1 MARQSKKVRKQT
13 TDYLTVVGA
22 SNASVS
28 NLRQGCRTEKTDDAV
43 YFISPFGGP
52 VTASGVAQWKK
63 RKPEMSQ
70 RKPYTTLREDV
81 LKRYPSGRTPGG
93 VSVDDIVQL
102 KLQNTFDTHLDIA
115 REMAGVMRGDMAGYD
130 ADPSKFTQSLGCWSG
145 FHAQQMIKSVKRM
158 RGTAKGTYV
167 YLSGWMVAG
176 LRNRWGHLPDQSM
189 HEKTA
194 VADLIAEIYT
204 SLRQADE
211 VAINDLFKDLKAARN
226 SGDTKAEQDAI
237 AAIDSFES
245 HVVPI
250 IADIDAGFGN
260 EHATYLLAKELIK
273 AGACCLQIENQVSDA
288 KQCGH
293 QDGKVTVP
301 REDFIEKLRAC
312 RLAFEELGVDEGVI
326 VARTDSLGA
335 GLTQK
340 VPVSNAPGDLASE
353 YIKWLKVEPITDANP
368 ISDGELALYQNGE
381 FVRPVRLPNGLFP
394 FKEGTGRARVV
405 EDCIASL
412 NEGGA
417 DLLWIETD
425 TPNVDEIASMVSE
438 IRKAVPNAKL
448 TYNNSPSF
456 NWTLNLR
463 KQVREQWIAEGKIT
477 EGDYPGGNELMKPD
491 FDATELGHEADDRL
505 RAFQTDISAR
515 AGVFHNLITLPTFHL
530 TAKSVDE
537 LSRGY
542 FGEDKMLAYVST
554 VQREEIRRGV
564 SAVKHQH
571 EVGSDLGDSFKE
583 MVGGDRALKAGGSA
597 NTMNQF
603 AAE

>member
-1 MARQSKKVRKQT
+1 MT
-13 TDYLTVVGA
+13 
-22 SNASVS
+22 
-28 NLRQGCRTEKTDDAV
+28 
-43 YFISPFGGP
+43 
-52 VTASGVAQWKK
+52 
-63 RKPEMSQ
+63 Q
-70 RKPYTTLREDV
+70 RKTYAEHRDAL
-81 LKRYPSGRTPGG
+81 LARYPDGVLPGG
-93 VSVDDIVQL
+93 VGIDDIIQL
-102 KLQNTFDTHLDIA
+102 KLQNTFPTHLDIA
-115 REMAGVMRGDMAGYD
+115 RAMAPVMRADMAEYD
-130 ADPSKFTQSLGCWSG
+130 RDSSKFTQSLGCWSG
-145 FHAQQMIKSVKRM
+145 FHAQQMIKSVKRL
-158 RGTAKGTYV
+158 RGTTKGAYV

-176 LRNRWGHLPDQSM
+176 LRNRFGHLPDQSM
-189 HEKTA
+189 HEKTS
-194 VADLIAEIYT
+194 VVDLIQEIYV

-211 VAINDLFKDLKAARN
+211 VAINDLFKALSAARKA
-226 SGDTKAEQDAI
+226 GDQVAEQ
-237 AAIDSFES
+237 AAIKAIDNFET

-260 EHATYLLAKELIK
+260 EHATYLLAKEMIK

-340 VPVSNAPGDLASE
+340 IPVSQEPGDLASD
-353 YIKWLKVEPITDANP
+353 YIKWLKTEPVTPQNP
-368 ISDGELALYQNGE
+368 LKDGELAIMKDGA
-381 FVRPVRLPNGLFP
+381 FVKPVRMPNGLFA
-394 FKEGTGRARVV
+394 FQDGTGRQRVI
-405 EDCIASL
+405 EDCIANL
-412 NEGGA
+412 TQGGA

-425 TPNVDEIASMVSE
+425 TPNVDEIASMVNE
-438 IRKAVPNAKL
+438 IRKVVPNAKL

-463 KQVREQWIAEGKIT
+463 KQVRDQWIAEGKIHKDSYP
-477 EGDYPGGNELMKPD
+477 EGNSLMSAEYDKSD
-491 FDATELGHEADDRL
+491 LGREADERL
-505 RAFQTDISAR
+505 ARFQVDIAAR

-542 FGEDKMLAYVST
+542 FGEERMQAYVNT

-571 EVGSDLGDSFKE
+571 EVGSDLGDTFKE
-583 MVGGDRALKAGGSA
+583 MVAGERALKAGGHA

>member
-1 MARQSKKVRKQT
+1 MTLRKTYAQHR
-13 TDYLTVVGA
+13 DAL
-22 SNASVS
+22 
-28 NLRQGCRTEKTDDAV
+28 LRRYPEG
-43 YFISPFGGP
+43 
-52 VTASGVAQWKK
+52 VTSGGVAI
-63 RKPEMSQ
+63 
-70 RKPYTTLREDV
+70 
-81 LKRYPSGRTPGG
+81 
-93 VSVDDIVQL
+93 DDIIQL
-102 KLQNTFDTHLDIA
+102 KMQNTFNTHLDIA
-115 REMAGVMRGDMAGYD
+115 REMAGVMRADMAAYD
-130 ADPSKFTQSLGCWSG
+130 LDSSKFTQSLGCWSG
-145 FHAQQMIKSVKRM
+145 FHAQQMIKSVKRL
-158 RGTAKGTYV
+158 RGTTKGAYV

-194 VADLIAEIYT
+194 VVELIEEIYV

-211 VAINDLFKDLKAARN
+211 VALNDLFKTLREARKA
-226 SGDTKAEQDAI
+226 GDEVAER
-237 AAIDSFES
+237 AAIKSIDEFET

-260 EHATYLLAKELIK
+260 ENATYLLAKEMIK

-340 VPVSNAPGDLASE
+340 VPVSREPGDLASD
-353 YIKWLKVEPITDANP
+353 YIRWLKTEQITSDNP
-368 ISDGELALYQNGE
+368 IQEGEVALYQGGE
-381 FVRPVRLPNGLFP
+381 FVKPVRMPNGLFA
-394 FKEGTGRARVV
+394 FQDGTGRARVI

-412 NEGGA
+412 TQGGA

-425 TPNVDEIASMVSE
+425 TPNVDEIASMVNE
-438 IRKAVPNAKL
+438 IRQVVPNAKL

-463 KQVREQWIAEGKIT
+463 KQVRAQWIKEGRIAEDAYPDSNALMSA
-477 EGDYPGGNELMKPD
+477 DY
-491 FDATELGHEADDRL
+491 DADALGLEADARL
-505 RAFQTDISAR
+505 ASFQADISAR

-530 TAKSVDE
+530 TAKSMDE

-542 FGEDKMLAYVST
+542 FGDDRMKAYVNT

-571 EVGSDLGDSFKE
+571 EVGSDLGDTFKE
-583 MVGGDRALKAGGSA
+583 MVAGERALKAGGHA

>member
-1 MARQSKKVRKQT
+1 MTRKT
-13 TDYLTVVGA
+13 YA
-22 SNASVS
+22 E
-28 NLRQGCRTEKTDDAV
+28 LRAELSA
-43 YFISPFGGP
+43 
-52 VTASGVAQWKK
+52 
-63 RKPEMSQ
+63 
-70 RKPYTTLREDV
+70 
-81 LKRYPSGRTPGG
+81 RYPSGQTAGG

-102 KLQNTFDTHLDIA
+102 KLQNSYDTHLDIA
-115 REMAGVMRGDMAGYD
+115 RDMAGVMRADMAAYD
-130 ADPSKFTQSLGCWSG
+130 ADTSKFTQSLGCWSG
-145 FHAQQMIKSVKRM
+145 FHAQQMIKAVKRL
-158 RGTAKGTYV
+158 RGTTKGTYV

-211 VAINDLFKDLKAARN
+211 VAINDLFKALKSATTEDERA
-226 SGDTKAEQDAI
+226 QVI
-237 AAIDSFES
+237 AAIDGFES

-312 RLAFEELGVDEGVI
+312 RLAFEELGVDDGVI

-340 VPVSNAPGDLASE
+340 IPVSQAPGDLAAE
-353 YIKWLKVEPITDANP
+353 YIKWLRTEPISDANP
-368 ISDGELALYQNGE
+368 MAEGELAIFQNGQ
-381 FVRPVRLPNGLFP
+381 FAKPVRLANGLFP
-394 FKEGTGRARVV
+394 FKENTGRARVI

-412 NEGGA
+412 KHGGA

-425 TPNVDEIASMVSE
+425 TPNVDEIAGMVAE
-438 IRKAVPNAKL
+438 IRKEVPDAKL

-463 KQVREQWIAEGKIT
+463 NQVRAQWLAEGRIAAA
-477 EGDYPGGNELMKPD
+477 DYPEGVDLMKAD
-491 FDATELGHEADDRL
+491 YDATELGLEADARL
-505 RAFQTDISAR
+505 QRFQTDISAR

-542 FGEDKMLAYVST
+542 FGDEKMLAYVKT
-554 VQREEIRRGV
+554 VQREEIRRGI

-571 EVGSDLGDSFKE
+571 EVGSDLGDTFKE
-583 MVGGDRALKAGGSA
+583 MVSGERALKAGGTA

>member
-1 MARQSKKVRKQT
+1 MTERKT
-13 TDYLTVVGA
+13 YSEHRDAL
-22 SNASVS
+22 
-28 NLRQGCRTEKTDDAV
+28 LR
-43 YFISPFGGP
+43 
-52 VTASGVAQWKK
+52 
-63 RKPEMSQ
+63 
-70 RKPYTTLREDV
+70 
-81 LKRYPSGRTPGG
+81 RYPDGMAPGG
-93 VSVDDIVQL
+93 IAVDDIIQL
-102 KLQNTFDTHLDIA
+102 KVQNTFSTHLDIA
-115 REMAGVMRGDMAGYD
+115 RDMARVMRADMAAYD
-130 ADPSKFTQSLGCWSG
+130 TDSSRFTQSLGCWSG
-145 FHAQQMIKSVKRM
+145 FHAQQMIKSVKRL
-158 RGTAKGTYV
+158 RGTTRGAYV

-176 LRNRWGHLPDQSM
+176 LRNRFGHLPDQSM
-189 HEKTA
+189 HEKTS
-194 VADLIAEIYT
+194 VVDLIEEIYV

-211 VAINDLFKDLKAARN
+211 VAINDLFKTLRAARKA
-226 SGDTKAEQDAI
+226 GDAVAER
-237 AAIDSFES
+237 AAIRAIDHFET

-260 EHATYLLAKELIK
+260 ETATYLLAKEMIK

-340 VPVSNAPGDLASE
+340 VPVSRAPGDLAAD
-353 YIKWLKVEPITDANP
+353 YLKWLKTEPITPDNP
-368 ISDGELALYQNGE
+368 MREGEIALYQNDS
-381 FVRPVRLPNGLFP
+381 FVKPLRMANGLFA
-394 FKEGTGRARVV
+394 FQEGTGRERVI

-412 NEGGA
+412 TLGGA

-425 TPNVDEIASMVSE
+425 TPNVDEIAAMVAE
-438 IRKAVPNAKL
+438 VRQAVPNAKL
-448 TYNNSPSF
+448 AYNNSPSF

-463 KQVREQWIAEGKIT
+463 RQVRADWIAEGRIAA
-477 EGDYPGGNELMKPD
+477 DAYPDGAGLMSAD
-491 FDATELGHEADDRL
+491 LDESELGLAADARL
-505 RAFQTDISAR
+505 ARFQADISAR

-530 TAKSVDE
+530 TAKSMDE

-542 FGEDKMLAYVST
+542 FGPDRMKAYVNT
-554 VQREEIRRGV
+554 VQREEIRRGI

-583 MVGGDRALKAGGSA
+583 MVAGERALKAGGHG

>member
-1 MARQSKKVRKQT
+1 
-13 TDYLTVVGA
+13 
-22 SNASVS
+22 
-28 NLRQGCRTEKTDDAV
+28 
-43 YFISPFGGP
+43 
-52 VTASGVAQWKK
+52 
-63 RKPEMSQ
+63 
-70 RKPYTTLREDV
+70 
-81 LKRYPSGRTPGG
+81 
-93 VSVDDIVQL
+93 
-102 KLQNTFDTHLDIA
+102 
-115 REMAGVMRGDMAGYD
+115 
-130 ADPSKFTQSLGCWSG
+130 
-145 FHAQQMIKSVKRM
+145 
-158 RGTAKGTYV
+158 
-167 YLSGWMVAG
+167 SGWMVAG
-176 LRNRWGHLPDQSM
+176 LRNRFGHLPDQSM
-189 HEKTA
+189 HEKTS
-194 VADLIAEIYT
+194 VVDLIEEIYV

-211 VAINDLFKDLKAARN
+211 VAINDLFKALKAARAA
-226 SGDTKAEQDAI
+226 GDAVAEKAAI
-237 AAIDSFES
+237 NAIDSFET

-260 EHATYLLAKELIK
+260 EHATYLLAKEMIK

-312 RLAFEELGVDEGVI
+312 RLAFEEMGVDDGVI

-340 VPVSNAPGDLASE
+340 IPVSNGPDDLAAG
-353 YIKWLKVEPITDANP
+353 YIKWLKTEPITNDNP
-368 ISDGELALYQNGE
+368 IQAGELAIFEDGR
-381 FVRPVRLPNGLFP
+381 FVKPVRMPNGLFA
-394 FKEGTGRARVV
+394 FKDGSGRARVI
-405 EDCIASL
+405 EDCIANL
-412 NEGGA
+412 TEGGA

-425 TPNVDEIASMVSE
+425 TPNVDEIAAMVAE
-438 IRKAVPNAKL
+438 IRRVVPDAKL

-463 KQVREQWIAEGKIT
+463 RQVIEEWVAEGRIERGT
-477 EGDYPGGNELMKPD
+477 YPEGTALMSAEL
-491 FDATELGHEADDRL
+491 DADPLGQEADARL
-505 RAFQTDISAR
+505 ARFQADISAR

-530 TAKSVDE
+530 TAKSMDE

-542 FGEDKMLAYVST
+542 FGPDRMKAYVNS

-571 EVGSDLGDSFKE
+571 EVGSDLGDTFKE
-583 MVGGDRALKAGGSA
+583 MVAGDRALKAGGHA

>member
-1 MARQSKKVRKQT
+1 MTRRKTYLEIRAEVQS
-13 TDYLTVVGA
+13 
-22 SNASVS
+22 
-28 NLRQGCRTEKTDDAV
+28 
-43 YFISPFGGP
+43 
-52 VTASGVAQWKK
+52 
-63 RKPEMSQ
+63 
-70 RKPYTTLREDV
+70 
-81 LKRYPSGRTPGG
+81 RYPSGATPGG
-93 VSVDDIVQL
+93 VSVDDIAQL
-102 KLQNTFDTHLDIA
+102 RLQNSYDTHLDIA
-115 REMAGVMRGDMAGYD
+115 RDMAKVMRADMAAYD
-130 ADPSKFTQSLGCWSG
+130 ADTSKFTQSLGCWSG

-194 VADLIAEIYT
+194 VAELINEIYV

-211 VAINDLFKDLKAARN
+211 VAINDLFKVLKAAKT
-226 SGDTKAEQDAI
+226 DAERDAAI
-237 AAIDSFES
+237 AAIDGFES

-273 AGACCLQIENQVSDA
+273 AGACALQIENQVSDA

-312 RLAFEELGVDEGVI
+312 RLAFEEMGVDDGVI

-340 VPVSNAPGDLASE
+340 VPVSQQPGDLAWE
-353 YIKWLKVEPITDANP
+353 YNKWLKTEQITEANP
-368 ISDGELALYQNGE
+368 IREGELALFQGGE
-381 FVRPVRLPNGLFP
+381 FVKPARLANGLFP
-394 FKEGTGRARVV
+394 FRDGTGRQRVI
-405 EDCIASL
+405 EDCIAVLSQ
-412 NEGGA
+412 GGA

-425 TPNVDEIASMVSE
+425 TPNVDEIAGMVNE
-438 IRKAVPNAKL
+438 IRKEVPGAKL

-463 KQVREQWIAEGKIT
+463 KQVRAQWLAEGRIT
-477 EGDYPGGNELMKPD
+477 AADYPEDNALMKAD
-491 FDATELGHEADDRL
+491 YDATDLGREADARL
-505 RAFQTDISAR
+505 QRFQADISAR

-530 TAKSVDE
+530 TAKSMDE

-542 FGEDKMLAYVST
+542 FGEQKMLAYVAT
-554 VQREEIRRGV
+554 VQREEIRRGI

-571 EVGSDLGDSFKE
+571 EVGSDLGDAFKE
-583 MVGGDRALKAGGSA
+583 MVAGERALKAGGHA

>member
-1 MARQSKKVRKQT
+1 MSNRKT
-13 TDYLTVVGA
+13 FSEIHAEL
-22 SNASVS
+22 
-28 NLRQGCRTEKTDDAV
+28 
-43 YFISPFGGP
+43 
-52 VTASGVAQWKK
+52 
-63 RKPEMSQ
+63 MS
-70 RKPYTTLREDV
+70 
-81 LKRYPSGRTPGG
+81 RYPSGQTPGG

-102 KLQNTFDTHLDIA
+102 RLQNTYDTHLDIA
-115 REMAGVMRGDMAGYD
+115 RDMAGVMRADMAAYD
-130 ADPSKFTQSLGCWSG
+130 ADASKFTQSLGCWSG
-145 FHAQQMIKSVKRM
+145 FHAQQMIKSVKRL
-158 RGTAKGTYV
+158 RGTTKGSYV

-194 VADLIAEIYT
+194 VADLIQEIYV

-211 VAINDLFKDLKAARN
+211 VAINDLFKDLKAA
-226 SGDTKAEQDAI
+226 TTEAERAKAI

-312 RLAFEELGVDEGVI
+312 RLAFEELGVDQGVI

-340 VPVSNAPGDLASE
+340 VPVSQRPGDLASQ
-353 YIKWLKVEPITDANP
+353 YIKWLKTEPITEANP
-368 ISDGELALYQNGE
+368 VREGELALYQGGE
-381 FVRPVRLPNGLFP
+381 FVKPARLPNGLFP
-394 FKEGTGRARVV
+394 FRENTGRERVI

-425 TPNVDEIASMVSE
+425 TPNVDEIAGMVAE
-438 IRKAVPNAKL
+438 IRKAAPKAKL

-463 KQVREQWIAEGKIT
+463 KQVRAAWLAEGRIT
-477 EGDYPGGNELMKPD
+477 EADYPEGNELMRAD
-491 FDATELGHEADDRL
+491 YDATDLGREADARL
-505 RAFQTDISAR
+505 QRFQTDIAAR

-542 FGEDKMLAYVST
+542 FGEDKMLAYVKT
-554 VQREEIRRGV
+554 VQREEIRRGI

-571 EVGSDLGDSFKE
+571 EVGSDLGDTFKE
-583 MVGGDRALKAGGSA
+583 MVAGERALKAGGHA

>member
-1 MARQSKKVRKQT
+1 MTQRKTYADHRDALLAR
-13 TDYLTVVGA
+13 YP
-22 SNASVS
+22 N
-28 NLRQGCRTEKTDDAV
+28 
-43 YFISPFGGP
+43 
-52 VTASGVAQWKK
+52 GVA
-63 RKPEMSQ
+63 
-70 RKPYTTLREDV
+70 
-81 LKRYPSGRTPGG
+81 PGG
-93 VSVDDIVQL
+93 VDIDDIIQL
-102 KLQNTFDTHLDIA
+102 KLQNTFPTHLDIA
-115 REMAGVMRGDMAGYD
+115 RGMAPVMRADMAAYD
-130 ADPSKFTQSLGCWSG
+130 ADSSKFTQSLGCWSG
-145 FHAQQMIKSVKRM
+145 FHAQQMIKAVKRL
-158 RGTAKGTYV
+158 RGTTKGAYV

-176 LRNRWGHLPDQSM
+176 LRNRFGHLPDQSM
-189 HEKTA
+189 HEKTS
-194 VADLIAEIYT
+194 VVDLIEEIYV

-211 VAINDLFKDLKAARN
+211 VAINDLFKTLRAARTA
-226 SGDTKAEQDAI
+226 GDQVAEQ
-237 AAIDSFES
+237 AAIKAIDTFET

-260 EHATYLLAKELIK
+260 EHATYLLAKEMIK

-340 VPVSNAPGDLASE
+340 IPVSAGEGDLAAD
-353 YIKWLKVEPITDANP
+353 YIKWLKTEAITPENP
-368 ISDGELALYQNGE
+368 LKDGELAIMKDGA
-381 FVRPVRLPNGLFP
+381 FVKPVRMPNGLFA
-394 FKEGTGRARVV
+394 FQDGTGRARVI
-405 EDCIASL
+405 EDCIANL
-412 NEGGA
+412 TQGGA

-425 TPNVDEIASMVSE
+425 TPNVDEIASMVAE
-438 IRKAVPNAKL
+438 IRKVVPNAKL

-463 KQVREQWIAEGKIT
+463 KQVRDQWIAEGKIHK
-477 EGDYPGGNELMKPD
+477 DSYPDGNSLMSAEYDKSD
-491 FDATELGHEADDRL
+491 LGREADDRL
-505 RAFQTDISAR
+505 ARFQVDISTR

-542 FGEDKMLAYVST
+542 FGEERMQAYVNT

-571 EVGSDLGDSFKE
+571 EVGSDLGDTFKE
-583 MVGGDRALKAGGSA
+583 MVAGERALKAGGHA

>member
-1 MARQSKKVRKQT
+1 LHVTRRTYAEH
-13 TDYLTVVGA
+13 YEAL
-22 SNASVS
+22 
-28 NLRQGCRTEKTDDAV
+28 LR
-43 YFISPFGGP
+43 
-52 VTASGVAQWKK
+52 
-63 RKPEMSQ
+63 
-70 RKPYTTLREDV
+70 
-81 LKRYPSGRTPGG
+81 RYPTGTTPGG
-93 VSVDDIVQL
+93 VAVEDIVQL
-102 KLQNTFDTHLDIA
+102 KLQNTYSTHLEIA
-115 REMAGVMRGDMAGYD
+115 RDMAKVIRADMAEYD
-130 ADPSKFTQSLGCWSG
+130 RDSSKFTQSLGCWSG
-145 FHAQQMIKSVKRM
+145 FHAQQMIKSVKRL
-158 RGTAKGTYV
+158 RGTTERAYV

-176 LRNRWGHLPDQSM
+176 LRNTWGHLPDQSM

-194 VADLIAEIYT
+194 VVELIEEIYV

-211 VAINDLFKDLKAARN
+211 VALNDLFKSLRDARKV
-226 SGDTKAEQDAI
+226 GDIVAET
-237 AAIDSFES
+237 AAIKAIDHFES

-260 EHATYLLAKELIK
+260 EHATYLLAKEMIK

-301 REDFIEKLRAC
+301 REEFIEKLRAC

-340 VPVSNAPGDLASE
+340 VPVSLHPGDLAAD
-353 YIKWLKVEPITDANP
+353 YIKWLKVEPISAEKP
-368 ISDGELALYQNGE
+368 IQNGE
-381 FVRPVRLPNGLFP
+381 IALYKGGQFVKPVRTPNGLFA
-394 FKEGTGRARVV
+394 FKDGTGRTRVI

-412 NEGGA
+412 THGGA

-425 TPNVDEIASMVSE
+425 TPNVDEIASMVAE
-438 IRKAVPNAKL
+438 VRKVVPSAKL

-463 KQVREQWIAEGKIT
+463 KQVRAQWIKEGRIS
-477 EGDYPGGNELMKPD
+477 EADYPDGQTLMSAD
-491 FDATELGHEADDRL
+491 LDETELGREADARL
-505 RAFQTDISAR
+505 ARFQTDIAAR

-530 TAKSVDE
+530 TAKSMDE

-542 FGEDKMLAYVST
+542 FGEDRMKAYVAT
-554 VQREEIRRGV
+554 VQREEIRRGI

-571 EVGSDLGDSFKE
+571 EVGSDIGDSFKE
-583 MVGGDRALKAGGSA
+583 MVAGERALKAGGHA

-603 AAE
+603 AAA

>member
-1 MARQSKKVRKQT
+1 MTIRPNYAT
-13 TDYLTVVGA
+13 LHA
-22 SNASVS
+22 AVS
-28 NLRQGCRTEKTDDAV
+28 A
-43 YFISPFGGP
+43 
-52 VTASGVAQWKK
+52 
-63 RKPEMSQ
+63 
-70 RKPYTTLREDV
+70 
-81 LKRYPSGRTPGG
+81 RYPSGQTAAGIT
-93 VSVDDIVQL
+93 VDDIVQL
-102 KLQNTFDTHLDIA
+102 RLQNTYDTHLDIA
-115 REMAGVMRGDMAGYD
+115 RAMAKVMRADMAAYD
-130 ADPSKFTQSLGCWSG
+130 ADHSKFTQSLGCWSG
-145 FHAQQMIKSVKRM
+145 FHAQQMIKSVKRL
-158 RGTAKGTYV
+158 RGTTKGAYV

-194 VADLIAEIYT
+194 VADLIQEIYT

-211 VAINDLFKDLKAARN
+211 VAMNDLFKALAAARKA
-226 SGDTKAEQDAI
+226 GDKLAEAKAI
-237 AAIDSFES
+237 AAIDNFET

-312 RLAFEELGVDEGVI
+312 RLAFEELGVDDGVI

-340 VPVSNAPGDLASE
+340 VPVSAGPGDLAAE
-353 YIKWLKVEPITDANP
+353 YTKWLKTEAITPAKP
-368 ISDGELALYQNGE
+368 MSQGELAIWQDGE
-381 FVRPVRLPNGLFP
+381 FVRPVRLANGLFP
-394 FKEGTGRARVV
+394 FKEGSGKARVI
-405 EDCIASL
+405 EDCISSL
-412 NEGGA
+412 TQGGA

-425 TPNVDEIASMVSE
+425 TPNVDEIASMVNE
-438 IRKAVPNAKL
+438 IKKVVPNAKL
-448 TYNNSPSF
+448 AYNNSPSF

-463 KQVREQWIAEGKIT
+463 KQVRSQWLKEGRIT
-477 EGDYPGGNELMKPD
+477 EADYPDGNALMGPD
-491 FDATELGHEADDRL
+491 YDKTELGLEADARL
-505 RAFQTDISAR
+505 QRFQVDISAR

-537 LSRGY
+537 LSQGY
-542 FGEDKMLAYVST
+542 FGEERMLAYVAN
-554 VQREEIRRGV
+554 VQRQEIRRGI

-571 EVGSDLGDSFKE
+571 EVGSDLGDTFKE
-583 MVGGDRALKAGGSA
+583 MVAGERALKAGGHA

>member
-1 MARQSKKVRKQT
+1 MTRKT
-13 TDYLTVVGA
+13 YAEHREAL
-22 SNASVS
+22 
-28 NLRQGCRTEKTDDAV
+28 LR
-43 YFISPFGGP
+43 
-52 VTASGVAQWKK
+52 
-63 RKPEMSQ
+63 
-70 RKPYTTLREDV
+70 
-81 LKRYPSGRTPGG
+81 RYPDGVIPGG
-93 VSVDDIVQL
+93 VTIDDIIQL
-102 KLQNTFDTHLDIA
+102 KLQNTYSTHLDVA
-115 REMAGVMRGDMAGYD
+115 RDMAKVMRADMAAYD
-130 ADPSKFTQSLGCWSG
+130 LDSSKYTQSLGCWSG
-145 FHAQQMIKSVKRM
+145 FHAQQMIKSVKRL
-158 RGTAKGTYV
+158 RGTTKGAYV

-176 LRNRWGHLPDQSM
+176 LRNTWGHLPDQSM

-194 VADLIAEIYT
+194 VVDLINEIYV

-211 VAINDLFKDLKAARN
+211 VALNDLFKAVRDARKAGDEVAEKAAIR
-226 SGDTKAEQDAI
+226 
-237 AAIDSFES
+237 AIDHFET

-260 EHATYLLAKELIK
+260 ENATYLLAKEMIK

-312 RLAFEELGVDEGVI
+312 RLAFEELGVDDGVI

-340 VPVSNAPGDLASE
+340 IPVSRHAGDLASD
-353 YIKWLKVEPITDANP
+353 YIKWLKVEPITAEDP
-368 ISDGELALYQNGE
+368 IQDGELALYRDGE
-381 FVRPVRLPNGLFP
+381 FVKPVRMPNGLFA
-394 FKEGTGRARVV
+394 FKDGSGKQRVI

-412 NEGGA
+412 TQGGA

-425 TPNVDEIASMVSE
+425 TPNVDEIASMVNE
-438 IRKAVPNAKL
+438 IRKVVPNA
-448 TYNNSPSF
+448 YNNSPSF

-463 KQVREQWIAEGKIT
+463 KQVRAQWIKDGRIT
-477 EGDYPGGNELMKPD
+477 ESEYPDGVTLMSAD
-491 FDATELGHEADDRL
+491 FDQSELGLEADARL
-505 RAFQTDISAR
+505 ARFQTDIAAR

-530 TAKSVDE
+530 TAKSMDE

-542 FGEDKMLAYVST
+542 FGDDKMKAYVVS

-571 EVGSDLGDSFKE
+571 EVGSDLGDTFKE
-583 MVGGDRALKAGGSA
+583 MVAGERALKAGGHG

-603 AAE
+603 AAA

>member
-1 MARQSKKVRKQT
+1 MTKRMTYA
-13 TDYLTVVGA
+13 A
-22 SNASVS
+22 
-28 NLRQGCRTEKTDDAV
+28 LRAD
-43 YFISPFGGP
+43 
-52 VTASGVAQWKK
+52 VA
-63 RKPEMSQ
+63 
-70 RKPYTTLREDV
+70 T
-81 LKRYPSGRTPGG
+81 RYPSGQTSAGIP
-93 VSVDDIVQL
+93 VDDIVQL
-102 KLQNTFDTHLDIA
+102 KLQNSYDTHLDIA
-115 REMAGVMRGDMAGYD
+115 RAMARVMRADMAAYD
-130 ADPSKFTQSLGCWSG
+130 ADHSKFTQSLGCWSG
-145 FHAQQMIKSVKRM
+145 FHAQQMIKSVKRL
-158 RGTAKGTYV
+158 RGTTKGAYV

-194 VADLIAEIYT
+194 VADLIQEIYT

-211 VAINDLFKDLKAARN
+211 VAMNDLFKALTAARKAGDKAAEVR
-226 SGDTKAEQDAI
+226 AI
-237 AAIDSFES
+237 AAIDGFES

-312 RLAFEELGVDEGVI
+312 RLAFEELGVDDGVI

-340 VPVSNAPGDLASE
+340 VPVSAGPGDLAAE
-353 YIKWLKVEPITDANP
+353 YTKWLKTEAITPAKP
-368 ISDGELALYQNGE
+368 MSEGELAIWQGGE
-381 FVRPVRLPNGLFP
+381 FVRPLRLANGLFP
-394 FKEGTGRARVV
+394 FREGTGRARVI

-412 NEGGA
+412 VHGGA

-425 TPNVDEIASMVSE
+425 TPDVTEIAAMVNE
-438 IRKAVPNAKL
+438 IKKVVPNAKL
-448 TYNNSPSF
+448 AYNNSPSF

-463 KQVREQWIAEGKIT
+463 KQVRKQWLAEGKIT
-477 EGDYPGGNELMKPD
+477 EAEYPDGNALMGADY
-491 FDATELGHEADDRL
+491 DATELGIEADARL
-505 RAFQTDISAR
+505 QRFQVDISAR

-537 LSRGY
+537 LSTGY
-542 FGEDKMLAYVST
+542 FGEERMLAYVSN
-554 VQREEIRRGV
+554 VQRQEIRRGI
-564 SAVKHQH
+564 SAVRHQH
-571 EVGSDLGDSFKE
+571 EVGSDLGDTFKE
-583 MVGGDRALKAGGSA
+583 MVAGERALKAGGHA

>member
-1 MARQSKKVRKQT
+1 MAQP
-13 TDYLTVVGA
+13 
-22 SNASVS
+22 
-28 NLRQGCRTEKTDDAV
+28 KTYSAIRDAV
-43 YFISPFGGP
+43 I
-52 VTASGVAQWKK
+52 A
-63 RKPEMSQ
+63 
-70 RKPYTTLREDV
+70 
-81 LKRYPSGRTPGG
+81 RYPSGQAPGG

-102 KLQNTFDTHLDIA
+102 KIQNTWDSHLDIA
-115 REMAGVMRGDMAGYD
+115 RDMATVMRADMAAYD
-130 ADPSKFTQSLGCWSG
+130 ADTSKFTQSLGCWSG
-145 FHAQQMIKSVKRM
+145 FHAQQMIKAVKRM

-176 LRNRWGHLPDQSM
+176 LRNTWGHLPDQSM

-194 VADLIAEIYT
+194 VADLIREIYV

-211 VAINDLFKDLKAARN
+211 VELNDLFKELKTAPDAAARA
-226 SGDTKAEQDAI
+226 DVIAKIDAY
-237 AAIDSFES
+237 ET

-273 AGACCLQIENQVSDA
+273 AGACALQIENQVSDA

-312 RLAFEELGVDEGVI
+312 RLAFEELDVNDGVI

-340 VPVSNAPGDLASE
+340 VPVSQAPGDHASQ
-353 YIKWLKVEPITDANP
+353 YIKWLKTEPITEANP
-368 ISDGELALYQNGE
+368 IQEGELALYQGGE
-381 FVRPVRLPNGLFP
+381 FVKPLRLPNGLFP
-394 FKEGTGRARVV
+394 FKEGTGRNRVI
-405 EDCIASL
+405 EDCVAVL
-412 NEGGA
+412 ENGNA

-425 TPNVDEIASMVSE
+425 TPNVDEIASMVNE
-438 IRKAVPNAKL
+438 IRKKAPQAKL

-463 KQVREQWIAEGKIT
+463 KQVRAQWLEEGRIAA
-477 EGDYPGGNELMKPD
+477 GDYPDGNELMKPD
-491 FDATELGHEADDRL
+491 FDATELGQEADARL
-505 RAFQTDISAR
+505 RAFQTDIAAR

-542 FGEDKMLAYVST
+542 FGEDKMLAYVAT
-554 VQREEIRRGV
+554 VQREEIRRGI

-571 EVGSDLGDSFKE
+571 EVGSDLGDTFKE
-583 MVGGDRALKAGGSA
+583 MVGGDRALKAGGEA

>member
-1 MARQSKKVRKQT
+1 MTTRKT
-13 TDYLTVVGA
+13 YAEHRADL
-22 SNASVS
+22 
-28 NLRQGCRTEKTDDAV
+28 LRRYPDG
-43 YFISPFGGP
+43 
-52 VTASGVAQWKK
+52 VTSGGVA
-63 RKPEMSQ
+63 
-70 RKPYTTLREDV
+70 
-81 LKRYPSGRTPGG
+81 
-93 VSVDDIVQL
+93 VDDIIQL
-102 KLQNTFDTHLDIA
+102 KLQNTYSTHLDIA
-115 REMAGVMRGDMAGYD
+115 RDMAKVMRADMAAYD
-130 ADPSKFTQSLGCWSG
+130 ADSAKFTQSLGCWSG
-145 FHAQQMIKSVKRM
+145 FHAQQMIKSVKRL
-158 RGTAKGTYV
+158 RGTTKGAYV

-194 VADLIAEIYT
+194 VADLINEIYV

-211 VAINDLFKDLKAARN
+211 VALNDLFKTLREARKA
-226 SGDTKAEQDAI
+226 GDAVGEQ
-237 AAIDSFES
+237 AAIKAIDAFET

-260 EHATYLLAKELIK
+260 ENATYLLAKEMIK

-312 RLAFEELGVDEGVI
+312 RLAFEELGVDDGVI

-340 VPVSNAPGDLASE
+340 VPVSQKPGDLAAE
-353 YIKWLKVEPITDANP
+353 YIKWLKVEPITDQNP
-368 ISDGELALYQNGE
+368 IREGEMALYKDGA
-381 FVRPVRLPNGLFP
+381 FVKPVRMPNGLFA
-394 FKEGTGRARVV
+394 FQEGTGRARVI

-412 NEGGA
+412 TEGGA

-425 TPNVDEIASMVSE
+425 TPNVTEIAAMVSE
-438 IRKAVPNAKL
+438 IRKVVPNAKL

-456 NWTLNLR
+456 NWTLNIR
-463 KQVREQWIAEGKIT
+463 KQIVEEWVAAGRVSADAYPASQNLMSAEL
-477 EGDYPGGNELMKPD
+477 DD
-491 FDATELGHEADDRL
+491 TELGRESDARL
-505 RAFQTDISAR
+505 ARFQVDISAR

-530 TAKSVDE
+530 TAKSMDE

-542 FGEDKMLAYVST
+542 FGEGRMQAYVNT

-564 SAVKHQH
+564 AAVKHQH
-571 EVGSDLGDSFKE
+571 EVGSDLGDTFKE
-583 MVGGDRALKAGGSA
+583 MVSGERALKAGGHA

>member
-1 MARQSKKVRKQT
+1 MP
-13 TDYLTVVGA
+13 VGA
-22 SNASVS
+22 PKESRTHEYSVGLTQRRTYAEHREAL
-28 NLRQGCRTEKTDDAV
+28 LR
-43 YFISPFGGP
+43 
-52 VTASGVAQWKK
+52 
-63 RKPEMSQ
+63 
-70 RKPYTTLREDV
+70 
-81 LKRYPSGRTPGG
+81 RYPEGVSPGG
-93 VSVDDIVQL
+93 VAVDDIIQL
-102 KLQNTFDTHLDIA
+102 KLQNTYSTHLDIA
-115 REMAGVMRGDMAGYD
+115 RDMARVMRADMAEYD
-130 ADPSKFTQSLGCWSG
+130 RDSSRFTQSLGCWSG
-145 FHAQQMIKSVKRM
+145 FHAQQMIKSVKRL
-158 RGTAKGTYV
+158 RGTGKGAYV

-176 LRNRWGHLPDQSM
+176 LRNTWGHLPDQSM

-194 VADLIAEIYT
+194 VVDLINEIYV

-211 VAINDLFKDLKAARN
+211 VALNDLFKTLRAARRAGDAVAEKAAIR
-226 SGDTKAEQDAI
+226 
-237 AAIDSFES
+237 AIDEFES

-260 EHATYLLAKELIK
+260 EHATYLLAKEMIK

-312 RLAFEELGVDEGVI
+312 RLAFEELGVDDGVI

-340 VPVSNAPGDLASE
+340 VPVSKQPGDLASD
-353 YIKWLKVEPITDANP
+353 YIKWLKVEPITAENP
-368 ISDGELALYQNGE
+368 IGDGEMALYRDGA
-381 FVRPVRLPNGLFP
+381 FVKPVRLPNGLFA
-394 FKEGTGRARVV
+394 FKQGSGRARVI

-412 NEGGA
+412 IQGGT

-425 TPNVDEIASMVSE
+425 TPDVDEIASMVVE
-438 IRKAVPNAKL
+438 IRKVVPDAKL

-463 KQVREQWIAEGKIT
+463 KQVREQWIREDRIAATDYSEGQA
-477 EGDYPGGNELMKPD
+477 LMSAD
-491 FDATELGHEADDRL
+491 LDDTELGREADARL
-505 RAFQTDISAR
+505 ARFQADISAR

-530 TAKSVDE
+530 TAKSMDE

-542 FGEDKMLAYVST
+542 FAEDRMKAYVNA
-554 VQREEIRRGV
+554 VQREEIRRSV

-571 EVGSDLGDSFKE
+571 EVGSDLGDTFKE
-583 MVGGDRALKAGGSA
+583 MVAGDRALKAGGHM

-603 AAE
+603 GPGSTR